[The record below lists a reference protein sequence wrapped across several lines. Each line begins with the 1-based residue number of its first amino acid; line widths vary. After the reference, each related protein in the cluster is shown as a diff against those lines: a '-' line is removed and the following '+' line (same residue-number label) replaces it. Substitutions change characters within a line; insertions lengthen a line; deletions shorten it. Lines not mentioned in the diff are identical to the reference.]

1 MRDLI
6 NIIEQQ
12 NNEGIANKLAT
23 AALLGATALG
33 SPAMLAHAEPTPTTH
48 TIGGWYP
55 IIFQNWDESK
65 IQDIIDR
72 KSDTRRILITYDA
85 NKPLAKQIYT
95 TLKNSG
101 MPVEAEHTPNQ
112 DTEETQYDHDS
123 VTVTV
128 YRK

>member
-1 MRDLI
+1 MRELI

-12 NNEGIANKLAT
+12 NNEGIANKIAT

-33 SPAMLAHAEPTPTTH
+33 SPAMATHAEPAPTTQ

-85 NKPLAKQIYT
+85 NKPLAKQIYSS
-95 TLKNSG
+95 LKNSDI
-101 MPVEAEHTPNQ
+101 PIEVEHTPNQ
-112 DTEETQYDHDS
+112 DTEETQYDHDG